1 MKAVFITYAQ
11 AYNEEIVNILNEFGQ
26 RGYTKWVDVHGV
38 GSVDGTPRI
47 DSHAW
52 PRMNDVIITMVEDD
66 MVEAILARLK
76 AKDKAAPDLGLR
88 AFVWNVENCI

>member
-1 MKAVFITYAQ
+1 MKAVLITYAQ
-11 AYNEEIVNILNEFGQ
+11 AYNEEIVDVLNEFGQ

-38 GSVDGTPRI
+38 GSVSGTPRI

-52 PRMNDVIITMVEDD
+52 PRMNDVIITMVDDSKVED
-66 MVEAILARLK
+66 ILAKLK
-76 AKDKAAPDLGLR
+76 AKDEAAPDLGLR